1 MAAKTDHIAWL
12 MALTRA
18 ALPGTERV
26 CLSYSKPA
34 PNETRYIL
42 TCFDEMGRKI
52 GDARD
57 YDLLK
62 SIMSPLEKLCDCE
75 DAPLTV
81 ELNLSENTLSFENHG

>member
-1 MAAKTDHIAWL
+1 MAAKTDHVAWL

-26 CLSYSKPA
+26 SISYATPA
-34 PNETRYIL
+34 PNETRYTL
-42 TCFDEMGRKI
+42 TCFDETGRKI

-57 YDLLK
+57 HDLLK
-62 SIMSPLEKLCDCE
+62 SIMSPLEKLCNCE

-81 ELNLSENTLSFENHG
+81 ELNLSENTLSFENHI